1 MRYAKSGPIT
11 PVNRVIFHIA
21 QSDVVLVPFSPLPAP
36 ETTEKTRRAG
46 ISHFPLSGNIP

>member
-11 PVNRVIFHIA
+11 PVNRVIFHLA
-21 QSDVVLVPFSPLPAP
+21 QSGEVLVPFSPLPAS

-46 ISHFPLSGNIP
+46 ILHFPVSGNIP